1 VPLLEAKEIS
11 KNFGGLRAV
20 NMYSLSLDPGE
31 IVGLIGPNGAGKTT
45 LFNCIAGVYKP
56 TRGEVVFRPDGEPV
70 RTNGFKPEKVTAL
83 GIARTFQNI
92 RLFTEL
98 SVLDNVR
105 IGCHPRGRSTFLGA
119 VLRTPGQ
126 KKEELEIV
134 DRSMR
139 WLKFVGLSAWAL
151 HDAASLSY
159 GNQRR
164 LEIARALATG
174 PKLLMLDE
182 PAAGMNPRE
191 TAMLIDLI
199 HAILGQD
206 VTVLLIEHDM
216 KLVMKICRRLVV
228 LDHGVKIAEGDPSAI
243 RNNPD
248 VVEAYL
254 GRGAAHA

>member
-1 VPLLEAKEIS
+1 MA
-11 KNFGGLRAV
+11 
-20 NMYSLSLDPGE
+20 LSEVDFNVTQGE
-31 IVGLIGPNGAGKTT
+31 ILGLIGPNGAGKTT

-56 TRGEVVFRPDGEPV
+56 TSGEVLFRPNGEPV

-98 SVLDNVR
+98 TTLDNVR
-105 IGCHPRGRSTFLGA
+105 IGCHCRSKSNFIGA
-119 VLRTPGQ
+119 VTRSRAQ
-126 KKEELEIV
+126 KREEAEIV
-134 DRSMR
+134 ERSMR
-139 WLKFVGLSAWAL
+139 WLKFVGLAGFAL

-191 TAMLIDLI
+191 TSMLIDLI
-199 HAILGQD
+199 HAILEAG
-206 VTVLLIEHDM
+206 VTVVLIEHDM
-216 KLVMKICRRLVV
+216 KLVMKICEHLVV
-228 LDHGVKIAEGDPSAI
+228 LDHGVKIAEGTPSAI
-243 RNNPD
+243 RHNNE
-248 VVEAYL
+248 VIEAYL
-254 GRGAAHA
+254 GRGAADA